1 LHKLLNEPSIQGF
14 IWGGKGV
21 GSQGDGSAQFIARGE
36 KEQKQLIARLEHL
49 GFAALPLTIPKT
61 RKVRKAVIT
70 AAGFGTR
77 LFPMTSIV
85 RKEFLPVVDS
95 RGRML
100 PLILANVE
108 EAFDSGIEEVAI
120 IIQESDKKFFEGF
133 FHQDIPQEHYQA
145 LSGPAKEESALIRG
159 YGQRITLIPQHEQR
173 GLGHAVSLAR
183 KWVGSEPFLLVLG
196 DHLFV
201 SKGKSRCARQ
211 LIDRYHGADTNLIGL
226 QVTPE
231 SEVGR
236 FGTIGGEWLS
246 PETGDKR
253 DMITITRF
261 KEKPD
266 IEFAR
271 EQLSIEDLPPS
282 SFLTVFGLYIL
293 SPGVLEELE
302 QRSSVDGQAREVQL
316 TDTLEEMR
324 SREPF
329 LGLVIEGEK
338 IDIGIPRGYLAGIAL
353 YSDGPAGKV

>member
-1 LHKLLNEPSIQGF
+1 
-14 IWGGKGV
+14 
-21 GSQGDGSAQFIARGE
+21 
-36 KEQKQLIARLEHL
+36 
-49 GFAALPLTIPKT
+49 
-61 RKVRKAVIT
+61 
-70 AAGFGTR
+70 
-77 LFPMTSIV
+77 MTSIV

-108 EAFDSGIEEVAI
+108 EVFDAGIEEVAI
-120 IIQESDKKFFEGF
+120 IIQKSDKDLFEKF

-145 LSGPAKEESALIRG
+145 LSGPAKQESDLIRG
-159 YGQRITLIPQHEQR
+159 YGQRITLIPQSEQR
-173 GLGHAVSLAR
+173 GLGHAISLAR
-183 KWVGSEPFLLVLG
+183 KWVGTEPFLLVLG

-201 SKGKSRCARQ
+201 TKGKNRCARQ
-211 LIDRYHGADTNLIGL
+211 LIDRYYEVETNLIGL

-236 FGTIGGEWLS
+236 FGTVGGEWCF
-246 PETGDKR
+246 PEAGGKR
-253 DMITITRF
+253 DLVTITRF

-271 EQLSIEDLPPS
+271 EQLSIEDLPQA

-293 SPGVLEELE
+293 SPGVIEELE
-302 QRSSVDGQAREVQL
+302 RRSAVNGQASEVQL

-324 SREPF
+324 SRESF
-329 LGLVIEGEK
+329 IGLVIEGEK

>member
-1 LHKLLNEPSIQGF
+1 
-14 IWGGKGV
+14 
-21 GSQGDGSAQFIARGE
+21 
-36 KEQKQLIARLEHL
+36 
-49 GFAALPLTIPKT
+49 
-61 RKVRKAVIT
+61 
-70 AAGFGTR
+70 
-77 LFPMTSIV
+77 MTSIV